1 MFLCRLV
8 PHGMDAVKL
17 RNRTIIRLLARTM
30 VFVFRCLF
38 LTLRTRIV
46 PAVPGFSPHCTP
58 DDEHRSIFCVWHD
71 AILAAIFCNRTINVA
86 ALVSQ
91 NYDGTIIADTLDAVG
106 IQPIRG
112 SSSRGGAAAVRQ
124 MFALAGH
131 KHLVIATDGPR
142 GPRHQ
147 VKDGIVYLAS
157 QSGQP
162 IVPVAVSCSWAWR
175 PKGRWTD
182 MLIPL
187 PFCQLHVLGGEPIR
201 VPQNLSPQELGPYR
215 ELVQTQMD
223 ELQQI
228 TDRIAAGE
236 KLAWPVIQETPTIRK
251 SDEPSSAR
259 AA

>member
-1 MFLCRLV
+1 VLDILV
-8 PHGMDAVKL
+8 PHGTDAVKL
-17 RNRTIIRLLARTM
+17 RNRTFIRFLARTM

-38 LTLRTRIV
+38 LTLRKRIV
-46 PAVPGFSPHCTP
+46 PAAPGFSPHCEP

-71 AILAAIFCNRTINVA
+71 AILGAIFCNRTVNVA

-124 MFALAGH
+124 MFSLAEQ

-157 QSGQP
+157 QSGLP

-187 PFCQLHVLGGEPIR
+187 PFSQFYVLGGEPIR
-201 VPQNLSPQELGPYR
+201 IPLNLLPQELGPYR
-215 ELVQTQMD
+215 ELVQKRMD

-236 KLAWPVIQETPTIRK
+236 KLEWPVAHEAQTAA
-251 SDEPSSAR
+251 SSSGEARTSR